1 MIWHYHNYHGGDN
14 GFIMKISYYYMNT
27 TRSSQI
33 HTYKN
38 IYSRWYIQTWATIL
52 FEAITGLCCFLSLM
66 PRPFVNLQIQYHK
79 NYLCRNGNMISK
91 FNMGIIS
98 APYFPYYAP
107 KDINTNSYLYI
118 PIQICFKFGIQVL
131 LPLKFS

>member
-1 MIWHYHNYHGGDN
+1 MEQLKNKTNDLALSQLSRWRQRIHYENILLLYE
-14 GFIMKISYYYMNT
+14 YNT
-27 TRSSQI
+27 IYSQI

-98 APYFPYYAP
+98 APYFAYYVPY
-107 KDINTNSYLYI
+107 K
-118 PIQICFKFGIQVL
+118 CKFL
-131 LPLKFS
+131 LTYSHSNML